1 MTIATST
8 SLSFWFLALVNAPW
22 RIQRSLVILIMGI
35 GLVIGSRLAPLE
47 IVAVPMLIFYFWQ
60 IYNTFRLCGKRYPH
74 GIDSLSD
81 NMTG

>member
-8 SLSFWFLALVNAPW
+8 SLSFGSWLWSNAPW
-22 RIQRSLVILIMGI
+22 RIQRGLVILIMGI

-47 IVAVPMLIFYFWQ
+47 IVFIPMLIFYFWQ
-60 IYNTFRLCGKRYPH
+60 ICVVKDIHH

-81 NMTG
+81 N